1 MSDNFLSSFL
11 GALQASLSVLLVIF
25 YGVIASQYKLLDGP
39 SAKKISAACV
49 RLFLPAL
56 LITRVGSELQAGTG
70 TRYIPILIWAILYSQ
85 VSIGIGLLAVK
96 FWKFPAWVT
105 PAVAFNNTTSLP
117 LLLIESLSS
126 TGILDRLLLDG
137 DSTEE
142 AINRAQ
148 SYFLVC
154 AIVGNC
160 FTFAI
165 GPRLID
171 SENAPGNDKDSD
183 DGSDAND
190 RNQDGDDAERGSIND
205 DELTSLLPHRVRKAG
220 GATHKRI
227 FFIGNQKWE
236 KLSPRTQDV
245 LVFLFDFLN
254 APLLGAVLG
263 AIIGLTPPLHR
274 AFFNDSNDGGFLNAW
289 LTSSLKKIG
298 ELFVTLQ
305 VVVVGVSLS
314 SSLRKMKRG
323 EDNGLPLLPTAL
335 VLLVRLVLWPVISIA
350 VVWLLATKTNTLQQ
364 DPILWFT
371 MMLMPTG
378 PPAMKLIAMAEVNG
392 AGEDDKMVISKVLT
406 LAYACSPLLAL
417 TVVGSLYSSEAAIRL

>member
-1 MSDNFLSSFL
+1 MGL
-11 GALQASLSVLLVIF
+11 
-25 YGVIASQYKLLDGP
+25 
-39 SAKKISAACV
+39 
-49 RLFLPAL
+49 
-56 LITRVGSELQAGTG
+56 
-70 TRYIPILIWAILYSQ
+70 
-85 VSIGIGLLAVK
+85 GLLTVK
-96 FWKFPAWVT
+96 FLKFPAWVT
-105 PAVAFNNTTSLP
+105 PAIAFNNTTSLP
-117 LLLIESLSS
+117 LLLTESLSS
-126 TGILDRLLLDG
+126 TGILDGLLLDG
-137 DSTEE
+137 DSTED

-160 FTFAI
+160 LTFAI

-171 SENAPGNDKDSD
+171 AENAPGDKEERD
-183 DGSDAND
+183 DDCDEENGSPHPAQGQGGHDT
-190 RNQDGDDAERGSIND
+190 ERVSIND
-205 DELTSLLPHRVRKAG
+205 DELTSLLPHRVRNAG
-220 GATHKRI
+220 GKAHKRV
-227 FFIGNQKWE
+227 FFIGRQNWK
-236 KLSPRTQDV
+236 KLSPRAQDV
-245 LVFLFDFLN
+245 LIFLFDFLN

-263 AIIGLTPPLHR
+263 AIIGLTPSLHC
-274 AFFNDSNDGGFLNAW
+274 AFFNDSNDGGFLNGW

-323 EDNGLPLLPTAL
+323 EDKGLPLLPTVFVL
-335 VLLVRLVLWPVISIA
+335 VVRLVLWPVISIA
-350 VVWLLATKTNTLQQ
+350 VIWVLATKTNTLQQ

-406 LAYACSPLLAL
+406 VSTFTPAKVIWMISVHKEFRTADIVAILLQLAYACSPLLAL
-417 TVVGSLYSSEAAIRL
+417 TVVGSLYSSEAAIRS

>member
-1 MSDNFLSSFL
+1 MLAVRFL
-11 GALQASLSVLLVIF
+11 G
-25 YGVIASQYKLLDGP
+25 
-39 SAKKISAACV
+39 
-49 RLFLPAL
+49 
-56 LITRVGSELQAGTG
+56 
-70 TRYIPILIWAILYSQ
+70 
-85 VSIGIGLLAVK
+85 
-96 FWKFPAWVT
+96 FPAWVT
-105 PAVAFNNTTSLP
+105 PAIAFNNSTSFP
-117 LLLIESLSS
+117 LLLIDSLSS
-126 TGILDRLLLDG
+126 TGVLDRLLLDG
-137 DSTEE
+137 DSTEA

-154 AIVGNC
+154 AIVVNC

-171 SENAPGNDKDSD
+171 AEKAPGVEEQSD
-183 DGSDAND
+183 DDDEDATQNYGD
-190 RNQDGDDAERGSIND
+190 RPGDNANDDAERGSTID

-220 GATHKRI
+220 GRAHKH
-227 FFIGNQKWE
+227 FFFVGRRNWE
-236 KLSPRTQDV
+236 RLSSRTQEV
-245 LVFLFDFLN
+245 LIFLFDFLN
-254 APLLGAVLG
+254 APLLGAIIG
-263 AIIGLTPPLHR
+263 AIIGLTPALHR

-323 EDNGLPLLPTAL
+323 EDKGLPLLPTAM
-335 VLLVRLVLWPVISIA
+335 VLLFRLVIWPVVSIA
-350 VVWLLATKTNTLQQ
+350 VVWVLATKTNTLQQ

-378 PPAMKLIAMAEVNG
+378 PPAMKLIAMAEVTG

-406 LAYACSPLLAL
+406 VSNPPPGKIF
-417 TVVGSLYSSEAAIRL
+417 VV